1 MASKKE
7 KINKWNKYLM
17 PQHYGLSRLKGN
29 IVNAIAYEKCKKKD
43 KKEGER

>member
-7 KINKWNKYLM
+7 KLNKWNKYLM
-17 PQHYGLSRLKGN
+17 PQHYWLSRLKCN
-29 IVNAIAYEKCKKKD
+29 IVNAIAYEKCKKD